1 MNKWKFKKYRIWHS
15 SVTKISILVRRCFDH
30 LAFPGSSRFAYAHQ
44 FTQTW
49 WEKSQTA
56 KRTHKTS
63 RSMKNLPWKSPK
75 CHLIWKL
82 KLAPPRPRITLR
94 AGRNKL
100 YESISIKTAQAVSSG
115 MLQSI
120 GLCPRFA
127 EILPIQRKISYRLS
141 FSIIS
146 LFWDS
151 FSFSSVKI
159 EIRNSTTN
167 LEHPAEESGRKG
179 CGALFNQNLKL
190 KAQGQSSRLDGQS

>member
-15 SVTKISILVRRCFDH
+15 SVIKISILVRRCFDH
-30 LAFPGSSRFAYAHQ
+30 LALPGSSRFAYAHQ

-63 RSMKNLPWKSPK
+63 RSMKNLPWKSSK
-75 CHLIWKL
+75 CQLIWKL
-82 KLAPPRPRITLR
+82 KLAPPWPRITLR
-94 AGRNKL
+94 AGKNTL
-100 YESISIKTAQAVSSG
+100 YESLLIKTVQAVSSG

-127 EILPIQRKISYRLS
+127 EILPIQREISYRLV

-146 LFWDS
+146 LFLDS
-151 FSFSSVKI
+151 FSFSS
-159 EIRNSTTN
+159 
-167 LEHPAEESGRKG
+167 AQ
-179 CGALFNQNLKL
+179 NQILRPILLLGKL
-190 KAQGQSSRLDGQS
+190 PKSIL